1 MPTQPDM
8 KIPRYGVYAAVLLHK
23 ADCAGAFQS
32 PDQRQDVT
40 RLAHEF
46 ISGLEKAPSTDVHIC
61 HSYSQ
66 MLKQLWSAR
75 ERRTTRSSTHAPG
88 STNTGIDHS
97 QRSTARD
104 HEQSTP
110 SDNLDPSQLF
120 DSLPGDDVNA
130 GFPSIEAYL
139 MGSFMPGVADFSTPG
154 FGEGFAQQYSFGEG
168 VQDWGLYQDGISSQ
182 GLV

>member
-1 MPTQPDM
+1 M
-8 KIPRYGVYAAVLLHK
+8 YAAVLLHK

-32 PDQRQDVT
+32 PDQCQEVT

-46 ISGLEKAPSTDVHIC
+46 ISCLEKAPSTDVHIC

-75 ERRTTRSSTHAPG
+75 ERRTAPSSSTHAPG
-88 STNTGIDHS
+88 STSKGLYHS

-104 HEQSTP
+104 YEQPTP

-120 DSLPGDDVNA
+120 DSLPGDDVTA
-130 GFPSIEAYL
+130 AFPSIEAYL

-168 VQDWGLYQDGISSQ
+168 LQDWGLYQHGMDPQ